1 MTMNMDSKSIYD
13 VPEVE
18 VIAVTFER
26 NLLEGS
32 GIDPGGNVDDPIND
46 GND

>member
-1 MTMNMDSKSIYD
+1 MDRKSNKIYD
-13 VPEVE
+13 VPEAN
-18 VIAVTFER
+18 VINITFER

-32 GIDPGGNVDDPIND
+32 GIDPGGNVNDPIND